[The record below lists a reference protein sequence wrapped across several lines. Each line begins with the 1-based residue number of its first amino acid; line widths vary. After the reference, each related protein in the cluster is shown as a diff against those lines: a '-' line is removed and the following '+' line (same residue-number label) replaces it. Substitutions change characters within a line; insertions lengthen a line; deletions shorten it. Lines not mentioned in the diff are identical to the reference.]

1 MQIEIDQLTHVEDVY
16 SHLNEGVVITS
27 FEGADYSRAEVVH
40 VINDYGRRVD
50 GTRVPTIFF
59 FEENSREARAI
70 FNIFKLTDKQKNLLE
85 EGFLI

>member
-1 MQIEIDQLTHVEDVY
+1 M
-16 SHLNEGVVITS
+16 ITS